1 MVTAGTKELKN
12 SLSRY
17 LRIVR
22 QGTPVVVTDRGRPI
36 AEIRPLGRPAGA
48 PAVELRLAELA
59 ARGVLA
65 LPTQKQLKPFR
76 LVELRSPPPLSATI
90 IEDRR

>member
-1 MVTAGTKELKN
+1 MVTTGTKELRN
-12 SLSRY
+12 SLSHY

-22 QGTPVVVTDRGRPI
+22 QGTPVVVTERGRPI
-36 AEIRPLGRPAGA
+36 AEIRPLGRLPPSAC
-48 PAVELRLAELA
+48 AVDVRLAELA

-65 LPTQKQLKPFR
+65 LPTRKRPKPFR
-76 LVELRSPPPLSATI
+76 PVELRGLPCSATI

>member
-1 MVTAGTKELKN
+1 MVTTGTKELRN
-12 SLSRY
+12 SLSHY

-22 QGTPVVVTDRGRPI
+22 QGTPVVVTERGRPI
-36 AEIRPLGRPAGA
+36 AEIRPLGRLPSAS
-48 PAVELRLAELA
+48 AVDVRLAELA

-65 LPTQKQLKPFR
+65 LPTRKRPKPFR
-76 LVELRSPPPLSATI
+76 PIELRGLPCSATI